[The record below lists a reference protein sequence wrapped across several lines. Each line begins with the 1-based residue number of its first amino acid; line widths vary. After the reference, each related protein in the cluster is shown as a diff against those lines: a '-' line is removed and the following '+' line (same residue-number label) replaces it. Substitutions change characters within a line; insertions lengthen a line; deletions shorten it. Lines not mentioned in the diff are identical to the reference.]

1 MGVGQFEVYFW
12 AIFSKKRESDR
23 KKRSF
28 QSAKNRAAKSLS
40 VSSHRYTRILCASK
54 SLWEY
59 NVLELRRIIRPYKN
73 LWKSLLILKSLKK
86 YLELR
91 YLITQSLLISI
102 FYRSVKN
109 QKVVIVLNFYKKWIS
124 SLGDSGKKPS
134 KMVTFSKPS
143 EMPIDFKI
151 SKWVKF
157 LGSRKTIPRVCPPNH
172 ILESFPSLL
181 ES

>member
-1 MGVGQFEVYFW
+1 MGVRQFEVHFW
-12 AIFSKKRESDR
+12 AIFSKK
-23 KKRSF
+23 KGKWPQKRSF
-28 QSAKNRAAKSLS
+28 KSAKNRAAKNLW
-40 VSSHRYTRILCASK
+40 VGGHLYTRILCASK

-59 NVLELRRIIRPYKN
+59 NVLELRRFIRSYQN
-73 LWKSLLILKSLKK
+73 LRKSLLILKSLKK

-91 YLITQSLLISI
+91 LLKSLLISI
-102 FYRSVKN
+102 FYRNVIN

-124 SLGDSGKKPS
+124 SLGDRGKKPP

-157 LGSRKTIPRVCPPNH
+157 IGRRKTVPRVCPPNH